1 MSNIKNTKKIVNTSV
16 ERVIKTDND
25 GAILSD
31 ETSIS
36 NTIRMVDKEPAYMKL
51 YLDDLG
57 LLRQLSK
64 MENLI
69 LHEIF
74 KITQFNTNRVILNK
88 FYRDEISK
96 NLEIKDQ
103 TIRNAISK
111 LAKLNMLIKQGTG
124 VYILNPNYFAIG
136 DWTVLKGLRM
146 TIEYTEHGKKVFV
159 EGIEED
165 EENENCI

>member
-1 MSNIKNTKKIVNTSV
+1 MSNIKTKKIVNTAV
-16 ERVIKTDND
+16 ERIIKTDND
-25 GAILSD
+25 GVILSD
-31 ETSIS
+31 ETSVS
-36 NTIRMVDKEPAYMKL
+36 NTIRIVEKEPPYMKL

-57 LLRQLSK
+57 LLRKLSK

-74 KITQFNTNRVILNK
+74 KITQYNTNRVILNK

-111 LAKLNMLIKQGTG
+111 LSKLDFLIKQGTG

-136 DWTVLKGLRM
+136 DWTALKGLRM
-146 TIEYTEHGKKVFV
+146 TIEYTDQGKKIQVDK
-159 EGIEED
+159 ID
-165 EENENCI
+165 EVACSTRD